1 MIAVAP
7 IICAGKRA
15 WMLSLQG
22 SFRPECIPY
31 FFIAWPP
38 FRTFNLSNALANK
51 FLGSVDLV
59 ELARVATE
67 KLHLIAIQKLAL
79 AHCLDG
85 PPNVIA
91 VVMIDVGRPGQNI
104 FVKVGQARRR
114 RLIPL
119 EPGNAVLEESLA
131 GQALERLQPPVVA
144 VKLVCLIAFVQQ
156 ETEPRRGRFEHGC
169 SNLRVVLEET

>member
-51 FLGSVDLV
+51 FLAS
-59 ELARVATE
+59 VATE

-144 VKLVCLIAFVQQ
+144 VKLVCLIAFFQQ
-156 ETEPRRGRFEHGC
+156 ETEPGRGRFEHGC